1 MLTFS
6 FCLCLSKNGWNLNKA
21 NALGT
26 ISLVGMRQIAAAIL
40 LRLSFEGS
48 GSCKKYLSFTQ
59 SKVGQKILWIWIC
72 PKINVYF
79 QGALPKEPSSLVGFP
94 RLNQKLCRTKLS
106 WLLHGKRMGPPTFC
120 TFDCPFMALQ
130 QLFIDNQLICESCYV
145 HFPKWWLPVTLINS
159 HWPINT
165 PKKVWLPNLFVG
177 CDSKSNPIHIFILL
191 DSLQEAPVNLFYP
204 TVLELWL

>member
-1 MLTFS
+1 MHWGQFFLWEWGRLPLLS
-6 FCLCLSKNGWNLNKA
+6 CSGYLSKGAEAVKN
-21 NALGT
+21 
-26 ISLVGMRQIAAAIL
+26 I
-40 LRLSFEGS
+40 
-48 GSCKKYLSFTQ
+48 YLSHRVKLENFLNLDLSQ
-59 SKVGQKILWIWIC
+59 C
-72 PKINVYF
+72 PKVNVYF
-79 QGALPKEPSSLVGFP
+79 QGAFPKEPSSLVGFP

-130 QLFIDNQLICESCYV
+130 KHFIDNPLICESCYV

-177 CDSKSNPIHIFILL
+177 CDSKSNKIHIFILL

-204 TVLELWL
+204 IMQKWWL